1 MSVSIK
7 SKREIEIM
15 REAGRILGTVMRDLS
30 KEIKP
35 GMSTYTVDKLGEE
48 MIRSYGC
55 IPSCKGYEGYP
66 AAFCISVNEAVV
78 HSIPSKKIILKE
90 GDIVSLD
97 VGVEYEGGIGDTA
110 RTVYVGD
117 GPVPSKVQTLL
128 DVTRE
133 ALEAGIK
140 AALPGNYIRDIS
152 AAIEKVAKR
161 NGIGVVRDFVG
172 HGCGTKLH
180 EPPEVPNYV
189 TPRRGPLLQP
199 GMVLAIEP
207 MFNLGTYKV
216 FVRPNRWTVCT
227 CDGEYSA
234 HFEHM
239 VLITNEQPEV
249 LTRA

>member
-35 GMSTYTVDKLGEE
+35 GMSTYTVDKIGEE

-97 VGVEYEGGIGDTA
+97 ACLEYKGYQADAA
-110 RTVYVGD
+110 RTVGVGQISD
-117 GPVPSKVQTLL
+117 EAAKLIE
-128 DVTRE
+128 VTKQSFFE
-133 ALEAGIK
+133 GIK
-140 AALPGNYIRDIS
+140 YAKEGCHLHEISNAIAAYNESFGYGVIRDL
-152 AAIEKVAKR
+152 
-161 NGIGVVRDFVG
+161 VG
-172 HGCGTKLH
+172 HGIGTQMH
-180 EPPEVPNYV
+180 EDPSIPNF
-189 TPRRGPLLQP
+189 TQSRRGIKLYE
-199 GMVLAIEP
+199 GMTLAIEP
-207 MFNLGTYKV
+207 MVSAGGYEIEWLDDD
-216 FVRPNRWTVCT
+216 WTAVT
-227 CDGEYSA
+227 ADRSLAAHYENTVLVTKDG
-234 HFEHM
+234 
-239 VLITNEQPEV
+239 PDV
-249 LTRA
+249 LTLVD

>member
-35 GMSTYTVDKLGEE
+35 GMSTYTVDKIGEE

-97 VGVEYEGGIGDTA
+97 ACLEYKGYQADAA
-110 RTVYVGD
+110 RTVGVGQISD
-117 GPVPSKVQTLL
+117 EAAKLIE
-128 DVTRE
+128 VTKQSFFE
-133 ALEAGIK
+133 GIK
-140 AALPGNYIRDIS
+140 YAKEGCHRPAIQFHIHLPKPLAL
-152 AAIEKVAKR
+152 
-161 NGIGVVRDFVG
+161 
-172 HGCGTKLH
+172 
-180 EPPEVPNYV
+180 
-189 TPRRGPLLQP
+189 
-199 GMVLAIEP
+199 
-207 MFNLGTYKV
+207 
-216 FVRPNRWTVCT
+216 
-227 CDGEYSA
+227 
-234 HFEHM
+234 
-239 VLITNEQPEV
+239 
-249 LTRA
+249 